1 MELQSVRTMS
11 NASMPASSPADTQK
25 NDDFIKVAGA
35 FFELK
40 DREKYDILSVSEK
53 ALLQAIEK
61 ANKSVQGTPTE
72 FHYKHNEHSSQIIV
86 QILNKDTQEVIT
98 EIPSEK
104 MIDLVAKLQE
114 LAAGALID
122 EKR

>member
-1 MELQSVRTMS
+1 MS
-11 NASMPASSPADTQK
+11 NVSAPMSSPADSSK
-25 NDDFIKVAGA
+25 ADDLIKVAGT

-40 DREKYDILSVSEK
+40 DREKYDILTVSEK
-53 ALLQAIEK
+53 AVLEAIEK

-72 FHYKHNEHSSQIIV
+72 FHYKQHENSSQIIV
-86 QILNKDTQEVIT
+86 QVVNKDTNEVIT

-104 MIDLVAKLQE
+104 IIDLVEKLQQ